1 VAGSFYEVKYHLIF
15 LLHNPSC
22 LRIFIEKN
30 KDQARVDEMI
40 KKTRKTS
47 FFHTEHAQTMVE
59 FALVFPII
67 LLITYGI
74 MEFGRMV
81 FIYAAV
87 TSSAREGARY
97 GTASGLVDIDG
108 DGDGEIQQYA
118 YCAGIKNAV
127 RRTAFLIAIPDSAIT
142 ITYQLGGASGFTTSC
157 ASVQS
162 NPALVKLGDRI
173 LVQVS
178 VQFQPMLGNF
188 LGISNFTINTANA
201 RTILKEIKLGN

>member
-1 VAGSFYEVKYHLIF
+1 
-15 LLHNPSC
+15 
-22 LRIFIEKN
+22 
-30 KDQARVDEMI
+30 MI
-40 KKTRKTS
+40 KKNRKTS
-47 FFHTEHAQTMVE
+47 FFRAENAQTMVE

-74 MEFGRMV
+74 IEFGRMM

-97 GTASGLVDIDG
+97 GTASSLADIDN
-108 DGDGEIQQYA
+108 DGNGEIPQYA

-127 RRTAFLIAIPDSAIT
+127 RRTALLVAIPDSAIT

-162 NPALVKLGDRI
+162 NPASVKLGDRI

-188 LGISNFTINTANA
+188 LGVGSFTINSSNA
-201 RTILKEIKLGN
+201 RTILKEIKIQK

>member
-1 VAGSFYEVKYHLIF
+1 
-15 LLHNPSC
+15 
-22 LRIFIEKN
+22 
-30 KDQARVDEMI
+30 MI
-40 KKTRKTS
+40 KKTGKSR
-47 FFHTEHAQTMVE
+47 FFRTEHAQTMVE

-74 MEFGRMV
+74 IEFGRMM

-87 TSSAREGARY
+87 TNSAREGARY
-97 GTASGLVDIDG
+97 GTASGLVDIDN
-108 DGDGEIQQYA
+108 DGEGDIQQYA
-118 YCAGIKNAV
+118 YCAGIRNAV
-127 RRTAFLIAIPDSAIT
+127 RRMALLIAIPDSAIT
-142 ITYQLGGASGFTTSC
+142 ISYQLGSASGFTTSC

-188 LGISNFTINTANA
+188 LGVGSFTINSSNA
-201 RTILKEIKLGN
+201 RTILKEIKLEN